1 MPDAGTSYKTLL
13 YGNLTELI
21 WVDSASVRGRQ
32 SKYLTETIQVGLIDR
47 EVKAQNITSIGP
59 VAAHL

>member
-1 MPDAGTSYKTLL
+1 ML